1 MRISD
6 WSSDVC
12 SSDLSYPIKP
22 ADQAKYYDIPMT
34 STQRRQDAI
43 DIWCASVGLD
53 IKKLWI
59 VGRYPDFAMAI
70 RAAVAGNGLLVVPF
84 HIAEQ
89 DISAGHLVDYGGL
102 RIPTGDV
109 YCCYVA
115 RSHAKTRR
123 VRDFLKWLIR
133 IGSEASP
140 KSRS

>member
-22 ADQAKYYDIPMT
+22 ADQAKYYDIPMI

-89 DISAGHLVDYGGL
+89 DISVGHLVAYVGFRL
-102 RIPTGDV
+102 PTREV
-109 YCCYVA
+109 HLWFCA
-115 RSHAKTRR
+115 
-123 VRDFLKWLIR
+123 
-133 IGSEASP
+133 P
-140 KSRS
+140 

>member
-1 MRISD
+1 MI
-6 WSSDVC
+6 
-12 SSDLSYPIKP
+12 
-22 ADQAKYYDIPMT
+22 

-53 IKKLWI
+53 IKKLRI

-102 RIPTGDV
+102 RSEEHTSELQSLMRNSYSV
-109 YCCYVA
+109 FCLKK
-115 RSHAKTRR
+115 KTNT
-123 VRDFLKWLIR
+123 I
-133 IGSEASP
+133 AST
-140 KSRS
+140 KIA